1 MKRDDSMYILR
12 QPKNLIATVLVY
24 DNSLDLPIDQS
35 HHTNLLRL
43 TESSDVFLVIPKG
56 YNNFNPERF
65 AGLYDLCGVVLSDEP
80 RETIINSF
88 LFTLSYITE
97 IFNRHLSFLLGDF
110 KTFVNYPS
118 SDLDLVLEN
127 TKKLNVA
134 NIQSAI
140 GSIRVSSSQEYYE
153 IYKSPATDLPEE
165 GKNESVLGVIR
176 KGIQYLLPKGKVIDT
191 SRNLMYLRYLSS
203 DAFIYL
209 RMSHVREILSFK
221 DTESGRSYIST
232 FKFPENRTITDFLAS
247 YIKYSRIN
255 VINSKLE
262 ELDFKSLKS

>member
-24 DNSLDLPIDQS
+24 DNSVELPIDQS

-65 AGLYDLCGVVLSDEP
+65 AGLYNLCGVVLSDEP
-80 RETIINSF
+80 RETIMNSF

-110 KTFVNYPS
+110 KTFIDYSS

-127 TKKLNVA
+127 TKKLSIA
-134 NIQSAI
+134 NIQSVV
-140 GSIRVSSSQEYYE
+140 GDVRVASNEEYYD
-153 IYKSPATDLPEE
+153 IYKSPTPDAPLTKD
-165 GKNESVLGVIR
+165 ESVLGTIR
-176 KGIQYLLPKGKVIDT
+176 EGIRSIISGKSEVTDN
-191 SRNLMYLRYLSS
+191 SRDLMYLRHLSS
-203 DAFIYL
+203 DSFIYF
-209 RMSHVREILSFK
+209 RMSHIRDLLSFK
-221 DTESGRSYIST
+221 ETESGRSYVST
-232 FKFPENRTITDFLAS
+232 FKFPDNRTITDFLAS
-247 YIKYSRIN
+247 YIKFVGIDS
-255 VINSKLE
+255 INSKLE
-262 ELDFKSLKS
+262 RLDFKSLKS